1 MSEARSFINSQAQS
15 YESLKAGTPMSAN
28 QRAKFDVLNAH
39 IVNSVVVG
47 GELVIV
53 GDPGTPSCTSHEAYL
68 MAQAAGIHHQLE
80 VDGAGVDD
88 FLLDNYEMLKS
99 LLAHASLGAGAAA
112 DGWGRHLEAIKRTL
126 EDIEQL
132 HRQYLGS
139 GTIRSRDEFYAKR
152 MALFMRLDE
161 QLGMIAAY
169 GSALRNKGAAKRALE
184 ISTKS
189 YLHTGEI
196 AGYAQKIAGV
206 SRAAALV
213 KKGTYIGVGLD
224 VASSALDIHKA
235 CTLGRENE
243 CAKAKYVQGSSLVMG
258 LGGGSMGGAVGSFFA
273 TAGCTFV
280 LGVTTGPGALV
291 CAVLGGA
298 VGGAVGGNIGAE
310 GGEVIGEYLYRKVAE

>member
-1 MSEARSFINSQAQS
+1 MSEARSFINQHAQT
-15 YESLKAGTPMSAN
+15 YESLKADTPMTAN

-39 IVNSVVVG
+39 IANGVVVG

-53 GDPGTPSCTSHEAYL
+53 GDPSTPMCTGHEAFL
-68 MAQAAGIHHQLE
+68 MAKAEGIHHQLE
-80 VDGAGVDD
+80 INGAGVDD

-99 LLAHASLGAGAAA
+99 LLAHASIGAGAAA
-112 DGWGRHLEAIKRTL
+112 DGWSRYLEDIKATL
-126 EDIEQL
+126 EEIEQL
-132 HRQYLGS
+132 HRKYLGN
-139 GTIRSRDEFYAKR
+139 GTNRSRDEFYAKR

-161 QLGMIAAY
+161 QLSRIAAY

-189 YLHTGEI
+189 YLHTGEL
-196 AGYAQKIAGV
+196 AGYAEKIAGV

-224 VASSALDIHKA
+224 VASTALDVHKA
-235 CTLGRENE
+235 CTLGRESE
-243 CAKAKYVQGSSLVMG
+243 CTKAKYVQGSSLVLG
-258 LGGGSMGGAVGSFFA
+258 LGGGGVGGSVGSFFA

-298 VGGAVGGNIGAE
+298 LGGVVGGDIGAE